1 MRLREMI
8 RIGKIIGILPPTL
21 EYSARRFPGGA
32 ARLTVDFNDPLEQLR
47 QIELSRG

>member
-8 RIGKIIGILPPTL
+8 RIGKIIGVLLPTL
-21 EYSARRFPGGA
+21 KFAARRSGLQ
-32 ARLTVDFNDPLEQLR
+32 LTVDFNDPLEQLR